1 MATKEELETRVSEL
15 EVELGEVKEALVTER
30 AQWFN
35 KEYEMLRRMY
45 PYLANE
51 LDSFRR
57 GT

>member
-1 MATKEELETRVSEL
+1 MATTEELETQVSQL
-15 EVELGEVKEALVTER
+15 QQEVADLKGALATER

-51 LDSFRR
+51 LDTFRR